1 MDYKPI
7 DILQLKQMQAIIEVA
22 VSKIAVDCGLRK
34 PYLSLNQAYKKY
46 GRKTVNRWIA
56 EKRITVIRD
65 GTGTSKCRIKR
76 EEIELV
82 AATSNRDSWFEH
94 HK

>member
-22 VSKIAVDCGLRK
+22 VSKIAVECGLRK

-46 GRKTVNRWIA
+46 GRKTVNRWA
-56 EKRITVIRD
+56 DEKLISIIKD

-82 AATSNRDSWFEH
+82 AATSNRASWLEH
-94 HK
+94 HE